1 MVTAGCSRFA
11 MLVAPGKIVLRER
24 AIPVPGPHELL
35 IRVLA
40 AGICG
45 TDLGMFS
52 GTYQVDLPLVPGH
65 EFCGTVVAQ
74 GDQVT
79 PDWLNAF
86 VTAEINVSCLSRR
99 AAAPCGMCLASEPA
113 HCVERRVLG
122 LRGLDGAFAD
132 HLLVPV
138 ANAHRLP
145 DDLPVHSAAI
155 IEPLAAAIR
164 TFELT
169 PLSPGSHVVVLGAG
183 RLGLLIARTAR
194 SHGAHVMVVSRTPGR
209 LALASR
215 FGAAETIEAGPAAR
229 ETVLC
234 LTGGIGADVVV
245 ECTGAP
251 EGLAVALSLVRP
263 RGVIAQKS
271 TSGAAATELFP
282 TTVAVKEITIQGSRC
297 GPFAKAIE
305 RLRAGQVPVD
315 EYVSAVF
322 PLERIEEALR
332 AAEVGTKVLIEP
344 V

>member
-1 MVTAGCSRFA
+1 MTIGRSRA
-11 MLVAPGKIVLRER
+11 ATLTAPGRIELIER
-24 AIPVPGPHELL
+24 AVPEPGPHELL

-45 TDLGMFS
+45 TDLGIFS
-52 GTYQVDLPLVPGH
+52 GTYLMDLPLVMGH

-74 GDQVT
+74 GDQVGA
-79 PDWLNAF
+79 DWLNAF

-99 AAAPCGMCLASEPA
+99 ATAPCGMCLASEPA
-113 HCVERRVLG
+113 HCLNRQVLG
-122 LRGLDGAFAD
+122 MRGRDGAFAD
-132 HLLVPV
+132 HIVVPA

-145 DDLPVHSAAI
+145 DDMPPHFAAL

-183 RLGLLIARTAR
+183 RLGLLIAKTAR
-194 SHGAHVMVVSRTPGR
+194 SHGAHVMVVSRSPGR
-209 LALASR
+209 FALATR

-229 ETVLC
+229 ETVLG

-251 EGLAVALSLVRP
+251 EGLAAALSLVRP
-263 RGVIAQKS
+263 RGTIAQKS
-271 TSGAAATELFP
+271 TSGEAAVGFDP

-297 GPFAKAIE
+297 GPFQKAIE
-305 RLRAGQVPVD
+305 RLKAGQVPVED
-315 EYVSAVF
+315 YVSGVF
-322 PLERIEEALR
+322 PLEEIEDALR
-332 AAEVGTKVLIEP
+332 AAQDGTKVLIEP
-344 V
+344 GG